1 MKGVPQTDGVPAM
14 NFVDMAAGMRVPGT
28 MAKTA
33 EQFHE
38 QCMR

>member
-1 MKGVPQTDGVPAM
+1 LKGVPQTDGVPAM
-14 NFVDMAAGMRVPGT
+14 NFVEMADGMGVAGT

-38 QCMR
+38 QCLR